1 MAAYLL
7 AEAKISDPLAYE
19 TYKSLAQAAIA
30 LYGGRYRA
38 RGGRLEV
45 FEGEWSAP
53 ERLVIVEFD
62 SLEQAR
68 KFYHSPEYQAA
79 KAARKDAAKMNI
91 LVVEQTSRNFDSDAP
106 LTA

>member
-7 AEAKISDPLAYE
+7 AEAGVADPLACE
-19 TYKSLAQAAIA
+19 IFEPLAPAALA
-30 LYGGRYRA
+30 HYGGRYRA
-38 RGGRLEV
+38 CGGRIEVLE
-45 FEGEWSAP
+45 GGWSTP

-79 KAARKDAAKMNI
+79 RAARNDAAEMNVLI
-91 LVVEQTSRNFDSDAP
+91 VEGLP
-106 LTA
+106 I

>member
-7 AEAKISDPLAYE
+7 VEAKLNDPLAYA
-19 TYKSLAQAAIA
+19 TYKQLAQAAIMQ
-30 LYGGRYRA
+30 YGGRYLV
-38 RGGRLEV
+38 RGGHAEVLE
-45 FEGEWSAP
+45 GDWSKP

-79 KAARKDAAKMNI
+79 IAVRKDAAKMNI
-91 LVVEQTSRNFDSDAP
+91 LLAEGLP
-106 LTA
+106 I